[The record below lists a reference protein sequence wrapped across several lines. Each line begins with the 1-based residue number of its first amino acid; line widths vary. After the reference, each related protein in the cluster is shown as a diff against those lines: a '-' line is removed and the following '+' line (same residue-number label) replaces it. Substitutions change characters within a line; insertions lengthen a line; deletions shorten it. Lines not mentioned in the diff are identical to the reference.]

1 MYHSNIKLVI
11 KNYKKLC
18 YYHYIIQSV
27 PQTHFGSDF
36 QKGKIFPFGKESVFL
51 FRKNQPLLEDRKF
64 KLLMCML
71 LVFCASRNVS
81 FNYNN
86 HFLKFFTGFENLPSS
101 SFLNSENRLL
111 SIEQSMW
118 LHLYFLFGKFH
129 LDIHNKMADN
139 NGTALPH
146 ETNFDIIKD
155 CLCCWIDVFIRW
167 FEDYQLLYQFFRLLL
182 KVDICSVC
190 KCNYLQTWLS
200 ILYSSA
206 YTFALV

>member
-1 MYHSNIKLVI
+1 MYHSNNKLVI

-118 LHLYFLFGKFH
+118 LHLYFLFRKFH

-155 CLCCWIDVFIRW
+155 CLCC
-167 FEDYQLLYQFFRLLL
+167 
-182 KVDICSVC
+182 
-190 KCNYLQTWLS
+190 
-200 ILYSSA
+200 
-206 YTFALV
+206 